1 MLRQT
6 VHQMN
11 IVCVE
16 LHARKA
22 AKASR
27 GSGHHQK
34 CATRIANMAAF
45 ASVVWSE
52 ETIMR
57 FLIAFQRSNVHSKF

>member
-11 IVCVE
+11 ILCVE
-16 LHARKA
+16 LHARKV
-22 AKASR
+22 AKPSR

-34 CATRIANMAAF
+34 CAIRIAKRAAF
-45 ASVVWSE
+45 ANVVWSE

-57 FLIAFQRSNVHSKF
+57 FLIAFQRINVHSKL